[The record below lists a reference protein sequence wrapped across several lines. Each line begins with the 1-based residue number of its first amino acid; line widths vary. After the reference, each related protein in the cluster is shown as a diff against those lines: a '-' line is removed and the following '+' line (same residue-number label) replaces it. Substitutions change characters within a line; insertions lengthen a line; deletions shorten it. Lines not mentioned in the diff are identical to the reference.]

1 MIYSEND
8 LYKAFVLYKQGF
20 NFYDVTNY
28 FKRNNVTLYD
38 KQKIELIIDA
48 VLLHYQ
54 ITEKELTGKSR
65 QRHYVNARG
74 AYYYL
79 CRNLTKNSLKFIG
92 KRVNR
97 DHATVL
103 NGYKLVVDLLEFNI
117 ENIKED
123 IDQVTNIFN
132 EYVTAKTKENNKL
145 IQQLCNVKI

>member
-8 LYKAFVLYKQGF
+8 LYKAYTLFKKGF
-20 NFYDVTNY
+20 NFYDVTSY

-54 ITEKELTGKSR
+54 ITENEFSGKSR
-65 QRHYVNARG
+65 QRHFVNARG

-79 CRNLTKNSLKFIG
+79 SRNLTKNSLKFIG
-92 KRVNR
+92 RRVNR

-103 NGYKLVVDLLEFNI
+103 NGYRLVVDLLEFNTDDINKDI
-117 ENIKED
+117 EQITT
-123 IDQVTNIFN
+123 IYN
-132 EYVTAKTKENNKL
+132 EYVTAKNKENKFL
-145 IQQLCNVKI
+145 IEQLCNVKI

>member
-1 MIYSEND
+1 M
-8 LYKAFVLYKQGF
+8 
-20 NFYDVTNY
+20 
-28 FKRNNVTLYD
+28 
-38 KQKIELIIDA
+38 
-48 VLLHYQ
+48 HYQ

>member
-8 LYKAFVLYKQGF
+8 LYKAYMLFKEGF

-28 FKRNNVTLYD
+28 FRRNNVTLYD

-54 ITEKELTGKSR
+54 ITEKEFSGKSR
-65 QRHYVNARG
+65 QRHFVNARG

-79 CRNLTKNSLKFIG
+79 SRNLTKNSLKFIG

-103 NGYKLVVDLLEFNI
+103 NGYRLVVDLLEF
-117 ENIKED
+117 KTDD
-123 IDQVTNIFN
+123 IDRDIEQVKSIYH
-132 EYVTAKTKENNKL
+132 ELSL
-145 IQQLCNVKI
+145 IHI